1 MKISHS
7 VQRVIILA
15 LLVCGASSQAL
26 AQISKAVHTKLK
38 GLIHEYWYDDWKS
51 TTMNSNRIMY
61 SNSMNLCD
69 SIFSSSK
76 MDINNDG
83 IKDYVLLTSDS
94 LMTLGNMF
102 VLVSNKTANEWVIYH
117 YDDAITG
124 WGRGDIGYNNHIAVK
139 KGYFYWQWEQQHR
152 EPHGYSRYYLYFK
165 YYRRNIIKIREKEVF
180 VVNKFGEQK
189 YKSDK
194 KISTKNFRNGTK
206 SDFHIFGTVNF

>member
-1 MKISHS
+1 MKRYCN
-7 VQRVIILA
+7 VQLGILFA
-15 LLVCGASSQAL
+15 LLFLNSANQAS
-26 AQISKAVHTKLK
+26 AQISKAVHTRLK
-38 GLIHEYWYDDWKS
+38 SLTAEYWKPTISNKILLS
-51 TTMNSNRIMY
+51 TY
-61 SNSMNLCD
+61 VKQCD
-69 SIFSSSK
+69 SIFLSK
-76 MDINNDG
+76 KVDLNNDV